1 MSQEQYF
8 YGQGKVKIAEV
19 IAGVVGAYIWTGDV
33 SVLNVGFTEEKA
45 THRESYSGGK
55 SKVREFNV
63 SQDMNVNL
71 TLHDQGTG
79 NIARFSLGSASSK
92 LAGTVTAEELPNP
105 VVVGTEYSLAN
116 PGVSSL
122 VITDS
127 LGSPATIAPE
137 HYTLDAAFGNLVFNT
152 LPNTPAPTMPLKAA
166 YSYAATQEVAF
177 LNSTQKTYALRY
189 EGVNL
194 AEGGA
199 PVIVELYRLSTG
211 LLQQLDLI
219 TSGNALAGMQ
229 VTGSVLRDTSK
240 PATGPLGQMGRI
252 IQVGSAA

>member
-1 MSQEQYF
+1 MAQEQYF

-19 IAGVVGAYIWTGDV
+19 IAGVVGAFIWTGDV
-33 SVLNVGFTEEKA
+33 SVFNIGFTEEKA
-45 THRESYSGGK
+45 SHRESYSGQK

-79 NIARFSLGSASSK
+79 NIARFSLGSATSSV
-92 LAGTVTAEELPNP
+92 AGTVTAENLPNP

-122 VITDS
+122 VISDS
-127 LGSPATIAPE
+127 NGTPATIAPS
-137 HYTLDAAFGNLVFNT
+137 HYELDAAFGNLVFKT
-152 LPNTPAPTMPLKAA
+152 LPTTPAPTFPLKAA
-166 YSYAATQEVAF
+166 YGYAAKEQVAF

-189 EGVNL
+189 EGINL

-219 TSGNALAGMQ
+219 TSGNTLAGMQ

-240 PATGPLGQMGRI
+240 PASGLLGQMGRI
-252 IQVGSAA
+252 IQVGASA